1 MTTTP
6 RRSMLAVTPPAFAGD
21 DPIFAAIERFRLSD
35 AAWLARATWED
46 DCAERGE
53 KLAPAPGDDRTPE
66 LVRLIDENHSARMA
80 LAETVPTTLAGLF
93 AMLCYLYEWNV
104 DDKTMFL
111 FDDDEEIAAFTK
123 SMAKCAHKLRSEVR
137 S

>member
-6 RRSMLAVTPPAFAGD
+6 RRSTLAVTPPAFAGG
-21 DPIFAAIERFRLSD
+21 DPIFAAIERFRSSD
-35 AAWLARATWED
+35 AAWLARAMWED

-53 KLAPAPGDDRTPE
+53 KLAPAPGDSRTPE
-66 LVRLIDENHSARMA
+66 MVRFIDENRSARMA

-93 AMLCYLYEWNV
+93 ALLEYLHEWNV
-104 DDKTMFL
+104 DDRAVFL
-111 FDDDEEIAAFTK
+111 FDADEEIAAFTR
-123 SMAKCAHKLRSEVR
+123 SIAECAHNLRSEVR